1 MTVRFCYDLR
11 SHWIGTVRDLKGK
24 RTVCKAKAKRK
35 GAHGSLSGSSRVDGG
50 GRVIDIGTRNRT
62 IVVFDNEATEASR
75 PISAIAATIN
85 RMTVLRRS
93 ILDESVNALRLTAD

>member
-1 MTVRFCYDLR
+1 MTVRFSYDLR

-62 IVVFDNEATEASR
+62 IVVFDNDLTIGLNVSDGAEAGMFRCGGRTPPFNTLPYYR
-75 PISAIAATIN
+75 IFF
-85 RMTVLRRS
+85 R
-93 ILDESVNALRLTAD
+93 